1 MLTNERLNN
10 INKNLEKH
18 LGLFSDA
25 EMERN
30 QKIYCK
36 FRPRDI
42 HDTKEAIEELLQLR
56 DLRDMSDVDV
66 CQAYGDVDNG
76 IGMDPENPSNTR
88 YIQTAKEALDK
99 LYDMTIARGQTRTD
113 AVNRAA
119 EWAKECGRLDEEIER
134 LKSKLEHKSQQVE
147 AQVSLV
153 TEMQAKIDYLTEEN
167 KRLHDEAQVA
177 DSLVLTLQEE
187 VKVLTKERD
196 EARSRGDYFRDGA
209 AEWKEINRMAESER
223 DEARKEL
230 AELRKA
236 PGMEEIDALE
246 NEYLFTLKTL
256 GHLGSL
262 ADRFSLRDIA
272 VKLATLARQAIDSR
286 EAEKKRADEWQEKYE
301 DENSERLIVEKERDE
316 VVGLLK
322 WIFRNQENQHHL
334 DWAIL
339 SDESRRILE
348 IVEGK

>member
-1 MLTNERLNN
+1 MR
-10 INKNLEKH
+10 
-18 LGLFSDA
+18 SDFDSVRQPG
-25 EMERN
+25 E
-30 QKIYCK
+30 Q
-36 FRPRDI
+36 
-42 HDTKEAIEELLQLR
+42 
-56 DLRDMSDVDV
+56 
-66 CQAYGDVDNG
+66 
-76 IGMDPENPSNTR
+76 
-88 YIQTAKEALDK
+88 
-99 LYDMTIARGQTRTD
+99 IAT
-113 AVNRAA
+113 
-119 EWAKECGRLDEEIER
+119 
-134 LKSKLEHKSQQVE
+134 
-147 AQVSLV
+147 
-153 TEMQAKIDYLTEEN
+153 LTEEN
-167 KRLHDEAQVA
+167 NRLHDEAQVT

-187 VKVLTKERD
+187 VKTLTK
-196 EARSRGDYFRDGA
+196 
-209 AEWKEINRMAESER
+209 ER

-236 PGMEEIDALE
+236 PGVEEIDALE